1 MSVWGS
7 ITREL
12 TVLGLEWHR
21 TIKEDHTEELS
32 DGWHLTVTLP
42 FVDVTVDSHGWD
54 HGWFERITEFIRSPK
69 DRSYH
74 YKNEVSALGY
84 AVGWNLNG
92 NEGRIRATHDASER
106 LIEGKW

>member
-12 TVLGLEWHR
+12 TVLGFEWHR
-21 TIKEDHTEELS
+21 NITEDHTEMLS

-42 FVDVTVDSHGWD
+42 FIDVTIENNGWD
-54 HGWFERITEFIRSPK
+54 RGWFERITDFIRDPK
-69 DRSYH
+69 DAGYY
-74 YKNEVSALGY
+74 YKDTVCALGY
-84 AVGWNLNG
+84 TVGWSKNM
-92 NEGRIRATHDASER
+92 NEGRIRTTHDASER